1 MTSVTSPTVRD
12 TPSTAS
18 QGSSDQSLAPI
29 GTGSDTRGRMPWT
42 WVAKAAL
49 VCSLPATFLGLL
61 AVILATA

>member
-1 MTSVTSPTVRD
+1 MTSLTSPTVRA

-18 QGSSDQSLAPI
+18 EGSSDQGLAPI
-29 GTGSDTRGRMPWT
+29 GSSPDSRARMPWT